1 MQSVITVISFHLF
14 SGFMAYQ
21 HLAAGQGHDDI
32 VNFLVQ
38 EGADV
43 NAEGNPS
50 YGSSKF
56 YNVVFPFN

>member
-1 MQSVITVISFHLF
+1 MQSVITVLFHFICFLV
-14 SGFMAYQ
+14 FMAYQ

-50 YGSSKF
+50 YGSSKGL
-56 YNVVFPFN
+56 